1 MSYAVTNRD
10 RMAMIEIM
18 KHAWNVTFM
27 ASRDRP
33 GASYTRRDGTEVI
46 GIPAHT
52 RWDVQAVNPV
62 DNTYHTTDGD
72 SIAEAVNKW
81 LMKQGFLI
89 EKSTTLY
96 EEKATQSQTEIIIEE
111 AQFYG

>member
-18 KHAWNVTFM
+18 KHAWNVQFR

-33 GASYTRRDGTEVI
+33 GDSYTKRDGTEVI
-46 GIPAHT
+46 GIPAYT

-62 DNTYHTTDGD
+62 DNTYYTTDGD
-72 SIAEAVNKW
+72 SITEAVNKW
-81 LMKQGFLI
+81 LMKVGILI

-96 EEKATQSQTEIIIEE
+96 EEKATESEIIIED
-111 AQFYG
+111 AQFSG

>member
-18 KHAWNVTFM
+18 KHAWNVQFR

-33 GASYTRRDGTEVI
+33 GDSYTKRDGTEVI

-62 DNTYHTTDGD
+62 DNTYYTTDGD
-72 SIAEAVNKW
+72 SITEAVNKW
-81 LMKQGFLI
+81 LMKVGILI

-96 EEKATQSQTEIIIEE
+96 EEKATESEIIIED
-111 AQFYG
+111 AQFSG

>member
-1 MSYAVTNRD
+1 MNSYIVTDKD
-10 RMAMIEIM
+10 RVSMIEIM
-18 KHAWNVTFM
+18 KHAWNVQFR

-33 GASYTRRDGTEVI
+33 GDSYTRKDGTYVK
-46 GIPAHT
+46 GIPAYT

-72 SIAEAVNKW
+72 SISEAVDKW
-81 LMKQGFLI
+81 FSKTAI
-89 EKSTTLY
+89 EKGESSTLY
-96 EEKATQSQTEIIIEE
+96 EAKATESEIIIEE